1 MLNQPDRDRM
11 KPPVSDPLRQEHLVL
26 VADVGGT
33 YLRLGLARNHAL
45 IAPACH
51 FEREGFPDLESACTR
66 FLNDQTGGERLDGA
80 SIAAAGPLK
89 DGCIELTNAGWRI
102 EPPRLA
108 SALGLDPSRVKLLN
122 DFEAMA
128 WALPRLASHDRADI
142 PGGSYSRQGKPAP
155 TGHPQGHQAILGPG
169 TGLGVAALLQTEAGY
184 RPLATEGGHASFAPE
199 TRFEHTVAARAVQ
212 RYGRASWE
220 RVLSGPGLVLL
231 YEAALQDSD
240 PRTTSKIDHPGDVLK
255 ACAQGDTHAL
265 LAANT
270 FVALLGAFAGD
281 LALLYNASG
290 GITVGGGMMAALAQ
304 AVPLEGMR
312 ERFEAKGRF
321 APWLQQIPLQRVVTP
336 FMELRGAAAAYCH

>member
-1 MLNQPDRDRM
+1 MNL
-11 KPPVSDPLRQEHLVL
+11 PVPQPLRREHLVL

-45 IAPACH
+45 IAPASH
-51 FEREGFPDLESACTR
+51 FERERFPDLESACAR
-66 FLNDQTGGERLDGA
+66 FLNEQPAGVRPDGA

-102 EPPRLA
+102 EPLRLA
-108 SALGLDPSRVKLLN
+108 SAIGLHPSRVKLLN

-128 WALPRLASHDRADI
+128 WALPQLESHDRAVI
-142 PGGSYSRQGKPAP
+142 PGGAFSRRGDPAP

-169 TGLGVAALLQTEAGY
+169 TGLGVAALLKTEAGY
-184 RPLATEGGHASFAPE
+184 RPLATEGGHASLAPE
-199 TRFEHTVAARAVQ
+199 TRFERVVAERAVQ

-231 YEAALQDSD
+231 YEAALHDSD
-240 PRTTSKIDHPGDVLK
+240 ARATPSIDHPGNVLQ
-255 ACAQGDTHAL
+255 ACVQGDAHAL
-265 LAANT
+265 LAAQT